1 MNGFLLDTNVISELT
16 RDAPH
21 PGVTAFLDAHSELWL
36 SAVVLHELDFG
47 IDLLPAGR
55 RRDSISSTLAA
66 LVAEFADRVLPLGRP
81 EAAQAATL
89 RVRAH
94 RSGRVLDL
102 GDALIAGTAMANAL
116 SVATRNVGDFE
127 GLGLDVVNPWAH
139 LAKYR

>member
-16 RDAPH
+16 RNAPH
-21 PGVTAFLDAHSELWL
+21 PGVTTFLDAHRELWL

-47 IDLLPAGR
+47 IDLLPPGR
-55 RRDSISSTLAA
+55 RRDRISSTLAA
-66 LVAEFADRVLPLGRP
+66 LVAEFADRVLPVGRR
-81 EAAQAATL
+81 EATQAAAL
-89 RVRAH
+89 RARAH

-127 GLGLDVVNPWAH
+127 GLGLDVVNPWDSP
-139 LAKYR
+139 